1 MSRSSVSERLVRTVG
16 TFALLGPLVGVGVVW
31 IGLIGLAIFTGDD
44 AWDSN
49 EQLLGYLL
57 GIPPA
62 VALSVAFGYLFGV
75 LPAATT
81 GIVCHLFSRSIRSDA
96 LWILASAVVGAGIG
110 AMAVA
115 IMSDGEPDYLSLGM
129 FVIPGAGAAAACAL
143 KLRRRR
149 WE

>member
-1 MSRSSVSERLVRTVG
+1 MSRSSVTERLVRTVG
-16 TFALLGPLVGVGVVW
+16 TFALLGPLVGVGVIW

-44 AWDSN
+44 AWDNN
-49 EQLLGYLL
+49 EQLVGYLL

-62 VALSVAFGYLFGV
+62 VLLSVAFGYLFGV

-96 LWILASAVVGAGIG
+96 LWILASTIVGAGIG

>member
-1 MSRSSVSERLVRTVG
+1 MSRSSVTERLVRTVG
-16 TFALLGPLVGVGVVW
+16 TFALLGPLVGVGVIW

-44 AWDSN
+44 AWDNN

-62 VALSVAFGYLFGV
+62 VLLSVAFGYLFGV

-96 LWILASAVVGAGIG
+96 LWILASTIVGAGIG